1 MNVHEAKTHFSKL
14 IDAAHAGE
22 TILVAKGVKPWARL
36 VPLEQ
41 PRPRRQQLLLDTH
54 AVYVSAAS
62 GWEIATK
69 VRLGKL
75 PGIGDL
81 LNDLPQLLIAQGFEL
96 LPITLQQ
103 GLHAGSYPMP
113 HRDPFDRLLAAQ
125 AELAMLTLVTLDPA
139 LQAFPCRLLW

>member
-1 MNVHEAKTHFSKL
+1 MT
-14 IDAAHAGE
+14 
-22 TILVAKGVKPWARL
+22 
-36 VPLEQ
+36 
-41 PRPRRQQLLLDTH
+41 QLLLDTH
-54 AVYVSAAS
+54 ALLWWLAEPDRLSPAAHAAISDSANSVYVSAAS

-75 PGIGDL
+75 PGIGEL

-139 LQAFPCRLLW
+139 LQVFPCRLLW